1 MCIGEAWFG
10 VDTNAQNALF
20 GVRKQSAHIFGV
32 GMSDELVAEAQLP
45 LETVGS
51 RLRRAREQA
60 GMGIAA
66 LAAQTRI
73 STRQIEAIEA
83 GDYASLPGRTYAVGF
98 SRTLARAVGL
108 DEAEVAAST
117 RAELN
122 ELLGANQQ
130 RPTPTFEPGDPA
142 RVPSARL
149 TWLALAGVVL
159 AVVLGIIFLPS
170 LFSPAG
176 SLPSILPADQPSAP
190 PAAAPAQAPVPSP
203 AGQVV
208 FTALQPGVW
217 VKFYD
222 AAGNQLLQKELAQ
235 NESYTVPADRG
246 EVLLWTAR
254 PDLLSITI
262 GGQPV
267 AKLSD
272 VQKTMKDV
280 PVSAAALLARGASPT
295 VATAPP
301 AAATE
306 RKPVSRPR
314 EQRIPTVRTEASP
327 APSGLPLAAPALASP
342 TPKPTAT

>member
-1 MCIGEAWFG
+1 
-10 VDTNAQNALF
+10 
-20 GVRKQSAHIFGV
+20 
-32 GMSDELVAEAQLP
+32 MSDDLAVEAQLP

-60 GMGIAA
+60 GVGIAA

-83 GDYASLPGRTYAVGF
+83 GDFAALPGRTYAVGF

-108 DEAEVAAST
+108 DEAEIAAST

-122 ELLGANQQ
+122 ELQGDSQQ
-130 RPTPTFEPGDPA
+130 RPAATFEPGDPA
-142 RVPSARL
+142 RVPSGRL
-149 TWLALAGVVL
+149 TWLALAGVVI
-159 AVVLGIIFLPS
+159 AVILGIMFLPS

-190 PAAAPAQAPVPSP
+190 SAAAPVQVPSA
-203 AGQVV
+203 AGAVV
-208 FTALQPGVW
+208 FTALQPRVW

-235 NESYTVPADRG
+235 NESYTVPADKG

-254 PDLLSITI
+254 PDQLGITV

-267 AKLSD
+267 AKLSEM
-272 VQKTMKDV
+272 QKTMKDV
-280 PVSAAALLARGASPT
+280 PVSAAALLSRGA
-295 VATAPP
+295 AP
-301 AAATE
+301 AASPAANAPVAAAE
-306 RKPVSRPR
+306 PRKQAARPR
-314 EQRIPTVRTEASP
+314 DQRIPAVRVEASP
-327 APSGLPLAAPALASP
+327 APAGLPPASPVPAAAASP
-342 TPKPTAT
+342 TPKPAAT

>member
-1 MCIGEAWFG
+1 MSEEVVPEA
-10 VDTNAQNALF
+10 
-20 GVRKQSAHIFGV
+20 
-32 GMSDELVAEAQLP
+32 ELP

-51 RLRRAREQA
+51 RLRRARETA

-66 LAAQTRI
+66 LSAQTRI
-73 STRQIEAIEA
+73 SVRQIEAIEA
-83 GDYASLPGRTYAVGF
+83 SNYAALPGRTYAVGF

-122 ELLGANQQ
+122 EQQVDNQVRAQ
-130 RPTPTFEPGDPA
+130 PSFEPGDPA

-149 TWLALAGVVL
+149 TWLALAGVVA
-159 AVVLGIIFLPS
+159 AVIAAIMFLPS

-190 PAAAPAQAPVPSP
+190 SAAAPAQQSAPAT
-203 AGQVV
+203 AGPVV

-235 NESYTVPADRG
+235 NESYTVPTDKG

-254 PDLLSITI
+254 PDQLGITV

-280 PVSAAALLARGASPT
+280 PVSAAALLARGT
-295 VATAPP
+295 VP
-301 AAATE
+301 AATPIPAATGSANAAP
-306 RKPVSRPR
+306 RRAQAAQSHVQRNPKPRV
-314 EQRIPTVRTEASP
+314 EASP
-327 APSGLPLAAPALASP
+327 APPGLPETLLPATPA
-342 TPKPTAT
+342 PKPSAT

>member
-1 MCIGEAWFG
+1 
-10 VDTNAQNALF
+10 
-20 GVRKQSAHIFGV
+20 
-32 GMSDELVAEAQLP
+32 MSEELVAEAELP

-51 RLRRAREQA
+51 RLRRAREDA
-60 GMGIAA
+60 GKTVAA

-73 STRQIEAIEA
+73 SVRQIEAIEA
-83 GDYASLPGRTYAVGF
+83 SDYAALPGRTYAVGF

-122 ELLGANQQ
+122 EQQVDNQL
-130 RPTPTFEPGDPA
+130 RPAPTFEPGDPA

-149 TWLALAGVVL
+149 TWFALGGVVL
-159 AVVLGIIFLPS
+159 AVIAAIAFLPS

-190 PAAAPAQAPVPSP
+190 AAAAPVQPAAPAASGP
-203 AGQVV
+203 VV

-222 AAGNQLLQKELAQ
+222 AAGNQLMQKEMAQ
-235 NESYTVPADRG
+235 NESYTVPTDKG

-254 PDLLSITI
+254 PDQLGITI
-262 GGQPV
+262 GGQGV

-280 PVSAAALLARGASPT
+280 PVSAAALLARGSA
-295 VATAPP
+295 P
-301 AAATE
+301 AAVAVSTTAGVPSAPAPAPSAAT
-306 RKPVSRPR
+306 RKPAQRPR
-314 EQRIPTVRTEASP
+314 EQRIPAVRVEASP
-327 APSGLPLAAPALASP
+327 APAGLPVSAPA
-342 TPKPTAT
+342 TTAPAPAPSAT

>member
-1 MCIGEAWFG
+1 M
-10 VDTNAQNALF
+10 
-20 GVRKQSAHIFGV
+20 
-32 GMSDELVAEAQLP
+32 P

-60 GMGIAA
+60 GMGVAA
-66 LAAQTRI
+66 LSAHTRI

-83 GDYASLPGRTYAVGF
+83 GDFAALPGRTYAVGF

-108 DEAEVAAST
+108 DEVEVAAST

-122 ELLGANQQ
+122 ALQGDSQQ
-130 RPTPTFEPGDPA
+130 RPAATFEPGDPA
-142 RVPSARL
+142 RVPSGRL
-149 TWLALAGVVL
+149 TWLALAGVVI
-159 AVVLGIIFLPS
+159 AVILGFVFLPS

-190 PAAAPAQAPVPSP
+190 SAAAPAQALAPSP
-203 AGQVV
+203 AGPVV

-235 NESYTVPADRG
+235 NESYTVPADKS

-254 PDLLSITI
+254 PELLGITI

-280 PVSAAALLARGASPT
+280 PVSAAALLARGA
-295 VATAPP
+295 AP
-301 AAATE
+301 AASPAASAPVAAAE
-306 RKPVSRPR
+306 PRKPAARPR
-314 EQRIPTVRTEASP
+314 EQRIPAVRVEASP
-327 APSGLPLAAPALASP
+327 APSGLPSASAVPPVAASP
-342 TPKPTAT
+342 TPKPSAT

>member
-1 MCIGEAWFG
+1 
-10 VDTNAQNALF
+10 
-20 GVRKQSAHIFGV
+20 
-32 GMSDELVAEAQLP
+32 MSDDLAVEAQLP

-51 RLRRAREQA
+51 RLRRAREAA

-73 STRQIEAIEA
+73 STRQIEAIES
-83 GDYASLPGRTYAVGF
+83 GDYAALPGRTYAVGF

-108 DEAEVAAST
+108 DEAEVASST

-122 ELLGANQQ
+122 ALQGDSQQ
-130 RPTPTFEPGDPA
+130 RPAATFEPGDPA
-142 RVPSARL
+142 RVPSVRL
-149 TWLALAGVVL
+149 TWLALAGVAL
-159 AVVLGIIFLPS
+159 AVILGFVFLPS

-190 PAAAPAQAPVPSP
+190 SAPAPAQALAPSP
-203 AGQVV
+203 AGLVV

-222 AAGNQLLQKELAQ
+222 AAGNQLMQKELAQ
-235 NESYTVPADRG
+235 NESYTVPTDKG
-246 EVLLWTAR
+246 EVQLWTAR
-254 PDLLSITI
+254 PDQLGITI

-280 PVSAAALLARGASPT
+280 PVSAAALLARGA
-295 VATAPP
+295 AP
-301 AAATE
+301 AASSATNAPVAAAE
-306 RKPVSRPR
+306 PRKAATRPR
-314 EQRIPTVRTEASP
+314 EQRIPAVRVEASP
-327 APSGLPLAAPALASP
+327 APTGLPSATAPQPAASP
-342 TPKPTAT
+342 APKPSAT